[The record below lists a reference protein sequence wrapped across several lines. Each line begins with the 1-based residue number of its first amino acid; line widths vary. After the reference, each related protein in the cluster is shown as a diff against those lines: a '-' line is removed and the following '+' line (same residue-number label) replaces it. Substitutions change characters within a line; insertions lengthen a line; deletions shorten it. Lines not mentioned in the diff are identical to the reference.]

1 MDGRYKGR
9 KYSNAEVENRIDRII
24 ELIGSGIVMRKPLL
38 QFITKEFEISDSQF
52 DKDFRKAR
60 KDIQELN
67 RPKIKRHISNA
78 ILKLE
83 ILYNKN
89 FKMQDY
95 RECRNVQ
102 AELNKLLGLY
112 KPIGID
118 LTTAGDKITGFIY
131 ADPNDKT
138 DEETT

>member
-1 MDGRYKGR
+1 MDGRFKGR
-9 KYSNAEVENRIDRII
+9 KTSNAAVDDRINRII
-24 ELIGSGIVMRKPLL
+24 ELIGSGIVMRKYLL
-38 QFITKEFEISDSQF
+38 QIITKEYENSESQF

-60 KDIQELN
+60 NEIQKLN
-67 RPKIKRHISNA
+67 KPKLKRQVATA
-78 ILKLE
+78 ILKLQ

-112 KPIGID
+112 KPIGLD
-118 LTTAGDKITGFIY
+118 LTSNGKELSFKVNWG
-131 ADPNDKT
+131 KS
-138 DEETT
+138 E

>member
-1 MDGRYKGR
+1 MDGRFKGR
-9 KYSNAEVENRIDRII
+9 KTSNAAVNNRINRII
-24 ELIGSGIVMRKPLL
+24 ELIGSGIVMRKYLL
-38 QFITKEFEISDSQF
+38 QIITKEYKNSDSQF
-52 DKDFRKAR
+52 DKDFKKAR
-60 KDIQELN
+60 QEIQKLN
-67 RPKIKRHISNA
+67 KPKIKRQICDA
-78 ILKLE
+78 ILKLQ

-118 LTTAGDKITGFIY
+118 L
-131 ADPNDKT
+131 KT
-138 DEETT
+138 DGNITITVKREKKPPIDER

>member
-1 MDGRYKGR
+1 MR
-9 KYSNAEVENRIDRII
+9 KY
-24 ELIGSGIVMRKPLL
+24 LL
-38 QFITKEFEISDSQF
+38 QIITKEYENSESQF

-60 KDIQELN
+60 NEIQKLN
-67 RPKIKRHISNA
+67 KPKLKRQVATA
-78 ILKLE
+78 ILKLQ

-112 KPIGID
+112 KPIGLD
-118 LTTAGDKITGFIY
+118 LTSNGKELSFKVNWG
-131 ADPNDKT
+131 KS
-138 DEETT
+138 E